1 MGNDLENEILT
12 DSRPYIKD
20 YTKRIQRI
28 VNEYENSISQHLNED
43 YIRHTKWSDRLA
55 DRMAGFG
62 GSWRFIIIFFV
73 FLVAWMTWN
82 TISGTQHFDPQPFI
96 LLNLVLS
103 FIAAFQAPVIM
114 MSQNR
119 QEADLLLVSHAHT
132 DHFDYPT
139 LRKLQSRNILVVT
152 AKNTLPLWSLQP
164 IQRDHGRTH
173 YPFPSSGIR
182 SNRKGSYPR
191 NRSF

>member
-1 MGNDLENEILT
+1 MMDNDLENESPT
-12 DSRPYIKD
+12 DSQPYIKD

-28 VNEYENSISQHLNED
+28 VAEYENSISQHLNED
-43 YIRHTKWSDRLA
+43 YIKHTKWSDRLA

-62 GSWRFIIIFFV
+62 GSWRFIILFFV
-73 FLVAWMTWN
+73 FLTSWMTWN

-119 QEADLLLVSHAHT
+119 QEARDKHESLIDFAINFKAETEIDDIQGHLHRIELDITEIKELLLKQAT
-132 DHFDYPT
+132 E
-139 LRKLQSRNILVVT
+139 
-152 AKNTLPLWSLQP
+152 NTRE
-164 IQRDHGRTH
+164 I
-173 YPFPSSGIR
+173 
-182 SNRKGSYPR
+182 
-191 NRSF
+191 

>member
-1 MGNDLENEILT
+1 MDNDSENESLT
-12 DSRPYIKD
+12 DSQPYIKD
-20 YTKRIQRI
+20 YTKRIHRI
-28 VNEYENSISQHLNED
+28 VTEYESSISQHLNED

-62 GSWRFIIIFFV
+62 GSWRFIILFFA
-73 FLVAWMTWN
+73 FLTAWMTWN

-119 QEADLLLVSHAHT
+119 QEARDKHESLIDFAINFKAEIEINDIQGHLHRIELDIKELKELLLKQAT
-132 DHFDYPT
+132 DIH
-139 LRKLQSRNILVVT
+139 R
-152 AKNTLPLWSLQP
+152 
-164 IQRDHGRTH
+164 
-173 YPFPSSGIR
+173 
-182 SNRKGSYPR
+182 
-191 NRSF
+191 